1 MDRFAV
7 IGLGR
12 FGARLAE
19 NLSLAGAEVI
29 AIDSDRGLVESMRD
43 RVALAIVMDA
53 TDEEGLKVQGVNDV
67 DVAVVGIG
75 ENFESNLLATVVL
88 KSLKVRRVL
97 SRAAN
102 RMQAEILRRVGADA
116 IVSPEDESADRWSH
130 LLLSPFILEHVEL
143 SEGFGLVQMPVPSD
157 WVGKKL
163 RELDLRRDHR
173 INVVAIK
180 VGAAKSSDD
189 DAATTR
195 TEFPMPESELGTDD
209 ILIVAGRDA
218 DLQRLPNR

>member
-53 TDEEGLKVQGVNDV
+53 TDEEGLKVQGVDDV
-67 DVAVVGIG
+67 DVAVVSIG

-143 SEGFGLVQMPVPSD
+143 AEGFGLVQMPVPSD

-163 RELDLRRDHR
+163 RELDLRRDHK

-180 VGAAKSSDD
+180 VGANESSDEE
-189 DAATTR
+189 AATMR
-195 TEFPMPESELGTDD
+195 TEFPMPESELGADD
-209 ILIVAGRDA
+209 ILIVAGRDT
-218 DLQRLPNR
+218 DLQRLPHR